1 MSASTGPRHAIVLGS
16 SGLVGARA
24 VDRLLA
30 DERGGDVTCLVR
42 RASDRAHPRLHER
55 VVDFDALESVP
66 NATDVLCAI
75 GTTMKKAGSREA
87 FRRVDYEIP
96 LRVAELARDAGAT
109 RFVLVSSVG
118 ASASAGSFYLK
129 TKGELEEAL
138 ARLAFDELVV
148 LRPSFLAGDRADSR
162 PAEAVGIA
170 FAKAVGGLMVGG
182 LRKYRAI
189 SADVVAR
196 AMVAACAAPP
206 SAGAPRVR
214 VLEHDAIVEL
224 ARRVA

>member
-1 MSASTGPRHAIVLGS
+1 MTPLPSPRSALVLGA
-16 SGLVGARA
+16 SGLVGAR
-24 VDRLLA
+24 VVEHLLA
-30 DERGGDVTCLVR
+30 DERAGDVTCLVR
-42 RASDRAHPRLHER
+42 RAGDRSHPRLTER
-55 VVDFDALESVP
+55 VVDFDKLEGVP
-66 NATDVLCAI
+66 VATDVLCAI

-96 LRVAELARDAGAT
+96 LRVAQLARDAGAT

-118 ASASAGSFYLK
+118 ASANAGSFYLK
-129 TKGELEEAL
+129 TKGELERAL
-138 ARLAFDELVV
+138 GGLGFDELVV

-206 SAGAPRVR
+206 SPDAPRVR

-224 ARRVA
+224 ARRVG